1 MKVKISVA
9 AIMAVALAVADG
21 DAKRIPLELL
31 PVKCE
36 KTVTVAGREPS
47 FLPSGRK
54 LSLVWHDEFDGDR
67 LDESKWSYRTNF
79 WGQRAHWFAAPE
91 DISVEVKDGL
101 LKMKLV
107 KRADGQFVSPSCVFF
122 ELK

>member
-1 MKVKISVA
+1 MKIKLSVA
-9 AIMAVALAVADG
+9 AIMVAALAVAEG
-21 DAKRIPLELL
+21 NAKRTPLESL
-31 PVKCE
+31 PVRCE
-36 KTVTVAGREPS
+36 KAVTVEGREPS
-47 FLPSGRK
+47 LLPSGRK

-91 DISVEVKDGL
+91 DNSVEVKDGL